1 MLCNSTGT
9 MNGEC
14 KVLIDTFGPLILK
27 YLSSGIDPAK
37 VCQIFGLCPQAS
49 TLKVEL
55 KADPPLCTLCE
66 FVVTY
71 ADNLLQKNQTEQ
83 QIVKSLE
90 LVCNLAP
97 GSLKTQCTA
106 LVEQFGPTI
115 VELLIKF
122 GNDSKKI
129 CQEIK
134 ICPAEQLKQQQ
145 QQQIKADPPLCTLC
159 QFVVQYADT
168 LLKNNASEAQIVKAM
183 GKLVFDLYLENFKKY
198 QK

>member
-1 MLCNSTGT
+1 MANAKFSSTHLALSSL
-9 MNGEC
+9 NIC
-14 KVLIDTFGPLILK
+14 RVALIQLKFVK
-27 YLSSGIDPAK
+27 YLAYVHNLVVNFFINFFWNSNPDSNCLKIKKKVPA
-37 VCQIFGLCPQAS
+37 
-49 TLKVEL
+49 LKVEL

-71 ADNLLQKNQTEQ
+71 ADNLLKNNQTEQ

-106 LVEQFGPTI
+106 LVDQFGPTI
-115 VELLIKF
+115 VELLIKY

-134 ICPAEQLKQQQ
+134 ICPAEQLKQQV
-145 QQQIKADPPLCTLC
+145 KADPPLCTLC

-183 GKLVFDLYLENFKKY
+183 GKS
-198 QK
+198 